1 MFSCRALSITA
12 VPADCGQGS
21 LARPEGRHRFPQLSA
36 ETAQL
41 VFLRVHQHDARGV
54 ILLVPNE
61 GFCIACKM

>member
-1 MFSCRALSITA
+1 MFTCRAMSITA

-41 VFLRVHQHDARGV
+41 VFLRVHQYDARGV
-54 ILLVPNE
+54 KPFWYPMR
-61 GFCIACKM
+61 GFV

>member
-1 MFSCRALSITA
+1 MFSCRAMSITT

-41 VFLRVHQHDARGV
+41 VFLRVHQYDARG
-54 ILLVPNE
+54 LNPF
-61 GFCIACKM
+61 GTQ